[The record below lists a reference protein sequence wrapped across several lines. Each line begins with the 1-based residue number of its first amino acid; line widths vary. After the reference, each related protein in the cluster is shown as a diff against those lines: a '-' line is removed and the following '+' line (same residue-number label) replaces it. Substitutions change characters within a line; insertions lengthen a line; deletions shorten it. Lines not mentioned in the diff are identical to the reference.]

1 MPKLVGVLKMK
12 SKTSPVR
19 FGDRRLAENA
29 QVRREI
35 QSFLY
40 ALKSYPGRFAR
51 NPGITFAQHHGGLV
65 RAAGSASRRRV

>member
-1 MPKLVGVLKMK
+1 MLKMK
-12 SKTSPVR
+12 SKTRPVR

-40 ALKSYPGRFAR
+40 ALKSYPGRFAK
-51 NPGITFAQHHGGLV
+51 NPDITFAEHHGGLV
-65 RAAGSASRRRV
+65 RAANSATRRRV